1 MLLSALRRST
11 NTHALRVVTHVN
23 RSRLAPSTVAM
34 QQRTFLTSPRVTS
47 YVMARAK
54 VLHLAAR
61 SFLAYN
67 QIITL
72 DSASSPLSR
81 YFTRN
86 ATLRER
92 VHMYL
97 VCLIPPDQ
105 PIDLPDFLDGAR
117 QAAHVVFTQLYSDKW
132 DHNMV
137 KETALADVASDQCVE
152 KWTDKLE
159 TQRQALQLPVGTT
172 FTLEKLE
179 VSDVRLA
186 EAEYEYSDAAM
197 NQTNDT
203 CSMYHMNEAVCLK
216 VRYNV
221 VEHLLA
227 SRNDRED
234 NPTRYTLKSTFDWS
248 FYSDVS
254 RARLVDWRITDATPF
269 KLEMMMDKREVKTPA
284 TI

>member
-1 MLLSALRRST
+1 
-11 NTHALRVVTHVN
+11 
-23 RSRLAPSTVAM
+23 
-34 QQRTFLTSPRVTS
+34 
-47 YVMARAK
+47 MARAK

-81 YFTRN
+81 YFTRSS
-86 ATLRER
+86 TLRER

-117 QAAHVVFTQLYSDKW
+117 QAAHVVFSQFYSDKW
-132 DHNMV
+132 DHNLV
-137 KETALADVASDQCVE
+137 KEAALADVAGHQCVE
-152 KWTDKLE
+152 KWTEKLE

-197 NQTNDT
+197 NQKNDT

-227 SRNDRED
+227 SRNNKED
-234 NPTRYTLKSTFDWS
+234 HPTRYTLRSTFDWS

-254 RARLVDWRITDATPF
+254 RARLVDWRITEATPF
-269 KLEMMMDKREVKTPA
+269 KLEMATDKREVKAKTTA
-284 TI
+284 AI